1 MSELIA
7 MDAGGLSIL
16 DSLAREARMYTEAM
30 AMNMLQL
37 GRVLT
42 EAKKLVKHGE
52 WTEWL
57 HTNTQMSETMAQ
69 TMMRAYKRFGS
80 IPAIEGVEKSKVI
93 KMLSLPSGTEEEF
106 LADNDVNAMSAREVE
121 QAVRRVRQEAEAQ
134 LEAERNARRAAEDRV
149 QELMDRPPELPEEIK
164 AQLKTQADTIES
176 QNGEINRL
184 ADIGRSTVEEA
195 NRLRRENASLQREVA
210 ERDDMLAET
219 QQEYDRLQ
227 SDLLNMQSI
236 AAKGDAER
244 APADSLTLDVF
255 AGAVR
260 QFMGICARMPQMH
273 SRFGSMLLAEKNDW
287 DELLRVIEKWTK
299 DSRNAMNTIAFE
311 EVEIRG

>member
-1 MSELIA
+1 MSELVA
-7 MDAGGLSIL
+7 VNHGDLTVLDGLAL
-16 DSLAREARMYTEAM
+16 EARMYSEAM

-52 WTEWL
+52 WTEWI
-57 HTNTQMSETMAQ
+57 HTNAHMGETTAQ
-69 TMMRAYKRFGS
+69 NMMRAYRRFGS
-80 IPAIEGVEKSKVI
+80 IQAIEGIEKSKVI

-106 LADNDVNAMSAREVE
+106 LEENDVNAMSAREVE
-121 QAVRRVRQEAEAQ
+121 QAVKKVRQEAEAQ
-134 LEAERNARRAAEDRV
+134 LAAERNARLAAEERV
-149 QELMDRPPELPEEIK
+149 QELMDRPPELPEEVK
-164 AQLKTQADTIES
+164 ARLKTQADTIES
-176 QNGEINRL
+176 QNSEISRL
-184 ADIGRSTVEEA
+184 AGIGRSTLEET

-227 SDLLNMQSI
+227 SDLLNMQSM

-260 QFMGICARMPQMH
+260 QFMGVCARMPQMH
-273 SRFGSMLLAEKNDW
+273 SRFGTMILAEKDDW
-287 DELLRVIEKWTK
+287 DELLRVIEKWAK
-299 DSRNAMNTIAFE
+299 DSRSAMNTIAYG

>member
-1 MSELIA
+1 MSELT
-7 MDAGGLSIL
+7 MVNPGGLSVL
-16 DSLAREARMYTEAM
+16 DGLAQEARMYSEAM
-30 AMNMLQL
+30 MMNMLQL

-52 WTEWL
+52 WTEWI
-57 HTNTQMSETMAQ
+57 HTNAHMGETTAQ
-69 TMMRAYKRFGS
+69 SMMRAYKRFGS
-80 IPAIEGVEKSKVI
+80 IPAIEGIEKSKII

-106 LADNDVNAMSAREVE
+106 LEENDVSAMTAREVE
-121 QAVRRVRQEAEAQ
+121 QAVKKVRQEAEAQ
-134 LEAERNARRAAEDRV
+134 LTAERNARLAAEERV
-149 QELMDRPPELPEEIK
+149 QELMERPPEVPEEVK

-176 QNGEINRL
+176 QSGEISRL
-184 ADIGRSTVEEA
+184 ADIGRETLEET

-227 SDLLNMQSI
+227 SDLLNMQSM

-260 QFMGICARMPQMH
+260 QFMGACARMPQMH
-273 SRFGSMLLAEKNDW
+273 SRFGSMILAEKNDW
-287 DELLRVIEKWTK
+287 DELLRVIEKWAK
-299 DSRNAMNTIAFE
+299 DSRSAMNTIAFE